1 MAGQL
6 YRPLRLQCFVPCCVE
21 PLPVGERSNM
31 DTCRQKKSGLTG
43 DSIVGLHFSSQIL
56 NDSVNLWL
64 IACIH
69 VSNLGDAGAV
79 ENFRLVNQHL
89 YNRQPSYTRVT
100 PCRGPVALA
109 RHRLRRLN
117 SCMPVSFER

>member
-1 MAGQL
+1 
-6 YRPLRLQCFVPCCVE
+6 
-21 PLPVGERSNM
+21 M

-79 ENFRLVNQHL
+79 ENFPCEPTFVQQTAVL
-89 YNRQPSYTRVT
+89 YACN
-100 PCRGPVALA
+100 
-109 RHRLRRLN
+109 
-117 SCMPVSFER
+117 PVSRARGTRETSSPSTK